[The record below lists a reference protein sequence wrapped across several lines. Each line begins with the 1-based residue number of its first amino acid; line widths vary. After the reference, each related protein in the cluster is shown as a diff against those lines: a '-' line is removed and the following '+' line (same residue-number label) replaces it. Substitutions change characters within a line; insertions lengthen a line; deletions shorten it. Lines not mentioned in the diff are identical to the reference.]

1 MIALLCVLLLV
12 AHCVNGAAIPPHDRS
27 QDVVDSDSEYR
38 IDCERQA
45 RDASD
50 DNCVKV
56 RFVAATD
63 EHAARC
69 VRDVDSACLH
79 KRAALRKCDELLVEA
94 GEADDYEIIDVDL
107 EDLKCIKQPKQK
119 QADKSIASS
128 LGSIWTSVKENLANF
143 QKFTRGL
150 E

>member
-1 MIALLCVLLLV
+1 MIALIFVCLCVLHAV
-12 AHCVNGAAIPPHDRS
+12 YGAAIPPQQRPMDTDKDAEH
-27 QDVVDSDSEYR
+27 R

-45 RDASD
+45 RDAAD

-56 RFVAATD
+56 RFVPSNE
-63 EHAARC
+63 EHASRC

-107 EDLKCIKQPKQK
+107 EDLKCIKQRKEAQPRT
-119 QADKSIASS
+119 SVASS
-128 LGSIWTSVKENLANF
+128 LSSIWTSVMQNLADF
-143 QKFTRGL
+143 QTSVWKFD
-150 E
+150 